1 MYRYLLFDL
10 DGTLTD
16 PEEGI
21 TKSVQY
27 ALRHFGIDVPAE
39 RLKCFI
45 GPPLLEQFMEYAHF
59 TRAQAEEALRQ
70 YRVRFSDVGIFE
82 NRVLDGVPAMLSA
95 LKEDGRVL
103 AVASS
108 KPTVYVERILEK
120 FGLRDFFTVV
130 VGSEL
135 DGRRTKKK
143 DVIEEVLVQLSYA
156 GNRRDVLMIGDR
168 EHDILGAKA
177 CGLDAMGVRFGFAA
191 DGELEA
197 AGADTIADT
206 PAHAVTLIRSAD
218 IIE

>member
-21 TKSVQY
+21 TKCVQY

-39 RLKCFI
+39 SLKCFI

-59 TRAQAEEALRQ
+59 TREQAEEALRQ

-82 NRVLDGVPAMLSA
+82 NRVLDGVPAMLAA
-95 LKEDGRVL
+95 LREDGRVL

-143 DVIEEVLVQLSYA
+143 DVIEEVLVQLSYT
-156 GNRRDVLMIGDR
+156 GDRRDVLMIGDR

-177 CGLDAMGVRFGFAA
+177 CSIAAMGVRFGFASE
-191 DGELEA
+191 GELEA
-197 AGADTIADT
+197 AGADLIADT
-206 PAHAVTLIRSAD
+206 PAHVVTLIRSAD

>member
-39 RLKCFI
+39 HLKCFI

-95 LKEDGRVL
+95 LKEDGRIL

-143 DVIEEVLVQLSYA
+143 DVIEEVLTQLSYA
-156 GNRRDVLMIGDR
+156 GGRQDVLMIGDR

-177 CGLDAMGVRFGFAA
+177 CNIAAMGVRFGFAA
-191 DGELEA
+191 E
-197 AGADTIADT
+197 
-206 PAHAVTLIRSAD
+206 
-218 IIE
+218 